1 MSIRPGKVEEF
12 KELTAIWLEA
22 SVEAHHFID
31 PQYWTSQ
38 VGQMEDKYLP
48 LAQNYVIIQDDH
60 TIGGFVSMID
70 GYLAALFIRVGSQ
83 RKGYG
88 KLLLEWVK
96 KQYDQIQLKVYQSNT
111 KAFNFYTKN
120 GFIIQEESVD
130 PETREKE
137 FIMVWTRHSHH

>member
-1 MSIRPGKVEEF
+1 MSIRPGNVEEF
-12 KELTAIWLEA
+12 KDLATIWLEA
-22 SVEAHHFID
+22 SIEAHHFID

-38 VGQMEDKYLP
+38 VGEMEDKYLP

-70 GYLAALFIRVGSQ
+70 GYLAALFIRVDSQ

-88 KLLLEWVK
+88 KLLLDWVK

-130 PETREKE
+130 PATREKE
-137 FIMVWTRHSHH
+137 FIMVWTKHK

>member
-70 GYLAALFIRVGSQ
+70 SYLAALFIRVGSQ

-96 KQYDQIQLKVYQSNT
+96 KQHDQIQLKVYRSNT

-130 PETREKE
+130 PETNEKE
-137 FIMVWTRHSHH
+137 FLMVWTRHSHH

>member
-1 MSIRPGKVEEF
+1 MSIRPGNVEEF
-12 KELTAIWLEA
+12 KELSAIWLEA
-22 SVEAHHFID
+22 SIEAHHFID

-38 VGQMEDKYLP
+38 VGEMEDKYLP

-88 KLLLEWVK
+88 KLLLDWVK
-96 KQYDQIQLKVYQSNT
+96 KQYDQIQLKVYPSNT
-111 KAFNFYTKN
+111 KAVNFYTKN

-130 PETREKE
+130 PATREKE
-137 FIMVWTRHSHH
+137 FVMVWTKHN